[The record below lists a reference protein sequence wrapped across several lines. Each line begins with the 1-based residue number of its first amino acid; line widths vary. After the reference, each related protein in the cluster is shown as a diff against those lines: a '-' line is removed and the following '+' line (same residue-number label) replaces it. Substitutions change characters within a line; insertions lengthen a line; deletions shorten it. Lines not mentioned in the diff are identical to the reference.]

1 MAKVTSATLN
11 TTAYQGLVREDVME
25 KIWDISN
32 IPLPFSDMVGSDTSD
47 NSYKEWTVDALQAVD
62 ITNALVDGAD
72 LSSNDENL
80 GGREGNHHQISGK
93 RVQVSHRARNVNTIG
108 RQDELSYQIIMRQ
121 RELRRDIEAIS
132 LTFQASIGDAGA
144 GTPGKSAGLNA
155 WITTNDDRG
164 ATATATGFASG
175 IVAAATQG
183 TTRTLTETLIRQ
195 AIEDVYTQGG
205 DSAVLM
211 GIPELIR
218 RISQYMFTSSA
229 RIATLTSD
237 QGKSAEKATAM
248 GAVNVFVSDFGVVE
262 LVPNRLMP
270 ITNATGAAENTEL
283 YVMDPMYLRH
293 SFLQGYQTEPLAKT
307 GTADNRMM
315 TVDWTLCVMNEK
327 AQAIIADIDYKNAI
341 TA

>member
-1 MAKVTSATLN
+1 MAKIISNTLN

-25 KIWDISN
+25 KIWDISK

-47 NSYKEWTVDALQAVD
+47 NSYKEWTVDALQAVN
-62 ITNALVDGAD
+62 TSNALVDGAD
-72 LSSNDENL
+72 VTSNDENL

-93 RVQVSHRARNVNTIG
+93 RVQVSHRARKVNTIG

-121 RELRRDIEAIS
+121 RELRRDVEAIS
-132 LTFQASIGDAGA
+132 LTYQASRADNGTLAGL
-144 GTPGKSAGLNA
+144 SAGLNS
-155 WITTNDDRG
+155 WIVTNDDRG
-164 ATATATGFASG
+164 ATATATGFSSG
-175 IVAAATQG
+175 VVAAATQG

-195 AIEDVYTQGG
+195 AVENVYTQGG

-218 RISQYMFTSSA
+218 RISQYLFTSSA

-237 QGKSAEKATAM
+237 QGKSAEKATAL
-248 GAVNVFVSDFGVVE
+248 GSVNVFVTDFGVVE

-270 ITNATGAAENTEL
+270 ITNSGSGTENTEL
-283 YVMDPMYLRH
+283 FVLDPMYLRH
-293 SFLQGYQTEPLAKT
+293 SFLQGYETEPLAKT
-307 GTADNRMM
+307 GTADTRMM

-327 AQAIIADIDYKNAI
+327 AQAIIADIDYKNDL